1 MVLSGFIPFFYI
13 FGSSWKAGNRISAVA
28 GIAVVAITLVCS
40 VVPTAE
46 VTNVWLFEGKVLGG
60 LLLMAGTAWAIY
72 RRRGL

>member
-1 MVLSGFIPFFYI
+1 
-13 FGSSWKAGNRISAVA
+13 
-28 GIAVVAITLVCS
+28 
-40 VVPTAE
+40 VPTAE